1 MKAGTAAICGVI
13 LICVFLGVYGW
24 LAIRHVDTTQFL
36 YVFGTIIS
44 VNTGILFNIV
54 KTAKIEQ
61 KVESI
66 QQQTN
71 GTLTQLMERV
81 DNQQETITD
90 QKTTIAER
98 DSTIAE
104 GVKKNA
110 N

>member
-1 MKAGTAAICGVI
+1 MRAGTAAVCGVV
-13 LICVFLGVYGW
+13 LICCFLGVYGW

-61 KVESI
+61 KVETI

-71 GTLTQLMERV
+71 GTLTRLMDKVEHQL
-81 DNQQETITD
+81 ETISD
-90 QKTTIAER
+90 QKDTIADR
-98 DSTIAE
+98 DETISG
-104 GVKKNA
+104 GVRKNA
-110 N
+110 D